1 MKIVYITNARLPTEK
16 AHGVQI
22 IKMIE
27 ALSSLN
33 NEVVLISP
41 NRIQNEIS
49 HKTSVFNFY
58 NVEKIFEHN
67 LINFIDPYKY
77 RSLMPKFFY
86 RFFSFLVNLLWGI
99 KSAKIGSKL
108 NGDFYIF
115 RDNTPFSYLFCAI
128 FSKKCVIEFH
138 DIPPFL
144 SRLIF
149 KLGLIISGKTV
160 CFAVTNKLSEDL
172 FHKFG
177 KVKNLK
183 KIDTLHDGVDLIK
196 FKNNKIIE
204 NSTPLLTYCGS
215 LSKSKGIDLI
225 INSAKYIKNV
235 EFLIIGGLKVDVD
248 HYKKIANDNG
258 VKNINFIGQ
267 VNYSDVP
274 NLLNK
279 SDILLLPSSAKN
291 IKSRNYTSA
300 MKLFEYMSIGKP
312 IIASNIPSNTEILE
326 NNLNCL
332 LFEPDNP
339 KSMVEKI
346 NTLINDKEL
355 NKKITKNSSKLAIKY
370 SWTERSKKMIKRI
383 KID

>member
-49 HKTSVFNFY
+49 HKTSVFDFY

-149 KLGLIISGKTV
+149 KLGLMISGKTV

-215 LSKSKGIDLI
+215 LSKSKGVDLI
-225 INSAKYIKNV
+225 INSAKYINNV